1 MVTMEPL
8 GGLANRMRVIA
19 SGLWLMKESSQELE
33 VIWNLNEDLNCNF
46 DILFNQ
52 IDNVSVIEK
61 RKKDFYVQHTNHP
74 KLNKRIKGYF
84 KNRLL
89 GIGYCINETDF
100 YNLIWKNKIAIDK
113 IARKNKN
120 IYIRTCQEFGSNY
133 NEFKFFSPSPSIQQ
147 IISAE
152 VFNFNK
158 NTIGIHIRRTDNVNS
173 IAQSPVELFISK
185 MEEEV
190 QKNSNVNF
198 FLATDDKETEQ
209 ELLIRFG
216 SKIIVY
222 QKELDRN
229 LEKGIIDAVVD
240 MYCLSSTKYI
250 YGSYWSSF
258 SDIASRIGN
267 IELKVLTKS

>member
-1 MVTMEPL
+1 MITLEPQ
-8 GGLANRMRVIA
+8 GGLANRMRTIA
-19 SGLWLMKESSQELE
+19 SGLWLMKESNQELE

-52 IDNVSVIEK
+52 IQDVSIIDK
-61 RKKDFYVQHTNHP
+61 REKDFFVHHTNHP

-100 YNLIWKNKIAIDK
+100 YNLIWKNKIAIDE

-133 NEFKFFSPSPSIQQ
+133 NEFKFFLPSQSIQQ
-147 IISAE
+147 IINEE
-152 VFNFNK
+152 VFKFNED
-158 NTIGIHIRRTDNVNS
+158 TIGIHIRRTDNINS

-190 QKNSNVNF
+190 QKNSNVIF
-198 FLATDDKETEQ
+198 FLATDDLETEQ

-222 QKELDRN
+222 KKVLDRN
-229 LEKGIIDAVVD
+229 LERGIIDAVVD
-240 MYCLSSTKYI
+240 LYCLSSTKYI

-258 SDIASRIGN
+258 SEIASRVGN
-267 IELKVLTKS
+267 IELKVLRKN